1 MTFAMRLRLKCCRD
15 VFHTKNYSR
24 RLVDCLQGK
33 VYSWISQT
41 FGLSTIYF
49 WKVVKKLIEIVNF
62 SVFEF

>member
-33 VYSWISQT
+33 VYSWISRNFLT
-41 FGLSTIYF
+41 AIDIFLKGSE
-49 WKVVKKLIEIVNF
+49 KV
-62 SVFEF
+62 